1 MTLSAETLLTRLFH
15 EEDVRLFEPRNI
27 CFRCSCSRKNV
38 GNMLKMLGASEIES
52 IIAERG
58 EIEVNCDFCNAAYVF
73 DKVDAEQ
80 LFAADIM
87 PPVSKTKH

>member
-1 MTLSAETLLTRLFH
+1 
-15 EEDVRLFEPRNI
+15 
-27 CFRCSCSRKNV
+27 
-38 GNMLKMLGASEIES
+38 MLKMLGASEIES

>member
-1 MTLSAETLLTRLFH
+1 
-15 EEDVRLFEPRNI
+15 
-27 CFRCSCSRKNV
+27 
-38 GNMLKMLGASEIES
+38 MLKMLGATEVKS
-52 IIAERG
+52 IIEERG

-80 LFAADIM
+80 LFSADIT

>member
-1 MTLSAETLLTRLFH
+1 MLSYPVGVPGGIFAPKEAGQADLFAGDPELAEAHGRLQQISASLLP
-15 EEDVRLFEPRNI
+15 E
-27 CFRCSCSRKNV
+27 
-38 GNMLKMLGASEIES
+38 
-52 IIAERG
+52 ERG

-80 LFAADIM
+80 LFAADIT